1 MSDKYRAAI
10 ESCNDLQTLFDLWK
24 NKPPRIVDFQDKN
37 TKKRFEINHK
47 DTVFI
52 SDGVV
57 NPLVWGRQTPRI
69 LFVMKEAYSN
79 KDDED
84 WSLANW
90 VATGDCLKH
99 KIWRR
104 IALWTNGLLHTTSGI
119 ICPYTKRYSEEEF
132 KDSLQRIAILN
143 IKKSNGKSVS
153 DYDELDAYASEDM
166 YEIRKEF
173 ELIDPDVV
181 VCGGCFLTL
190 YATAFARDDVSEKN
204 ENWYYYRDVFGKER
218 LFLDFYH
225 PANHWSELLN
235 YYGLMGIYQQALIS
249 KCTGGASHEV

>member
-1 MSDKYRAAI
+1 MSDEYRAAI
-10 ESCNDLQTLFDLWK
+10 EDCCDLQTLFDLWK
-24 NKPPRIVDFQDKN
+24 NKPSRIVDFEDKN
-37 TKKRFEINHK
+37 TKKINHK
-47 DTVFI
+47 NTVFI

-57 NPLVWGRQTPRI
+57 NPLVWDKQTPRI
-69 LFVMKEAYSN
+69 LFVMKEAYSR

-84 WSLANW
+84 WSLSNW
-90 VATGDCLKH
+90 VASGKCLKY

-104 IALWTNGLLHTTSGI
+104 IALWTNGLLNTTSGS
-119 ICPYTKRYSEEEF
+119 ICPYTTRYSEPDF
-132 KDSLQRIAILN
+132 KDCLQRIAILN

-153 DYDELDAYASEDM
+153 DYDELDTYAFEDM
-166 YEIRKEF
+166 HEIRKEF

-190 YATAFARDDVSEKN
+190 YATAFTRDDASEKN

-225 PANHWSELLN
+225 PANHWSDLLN
-235 YYGLMGIYQQALIS
+235 YYGLMGIYQQALLNNS
-249 KCTGGASHEV
+249 TGGDASHEV